1 MMLSGVGTIGIYN
14 YNIKTGILSSK
25 DSIDKE
31 FIELFNDEFCDDETE
46 TMNGYDSRTKRELK
60 NLLDIWQQVAD
71 AGKLKSLPDDSEID
85 ASSEGT
91 KYSLSIASFRKV
103 STEHYSFV
111 PEPDIGKGG
120 LRILINGESA
130 GVFSMDDL
138 KIRTDEKTGTRVM
151 ISEIVGGAWYD
162 AIPVTDELERGLA
175 EAMGV
180 ENLPEKE
187 LTGYYI
193 GTHAGTGIHYV
204 MRPGDEGRGGKV
216 LLQSEA
222 DVAKYNALA
231 EDYYTKYPNL
241 VSNREAGKIYAS
253 FEICGMMER
262 TSTGIVKIGY
272 DNISYN
278 DNFDSKKNWSI
289 MLSEATWELLEE
301 WLRENRSSM
310 KEYGELRTWTEIL
323 EDVGGKYE
331 RIWPKEYWSQGK
343 DMMDKS
349 IIFHTE
355 ANLQYQRRLQKKRE
369 ERELKERREQ
379 KERMKE
385 SLEEYIRYRR
395 ELREYYNEVSYQK
408 KLAVSNGEPL
418 TSVHVKRPP
427 VVSGLY
433 EMIMMLGM

>member
-1 MMLSGVGTIGIYN
+1 MMLSRVGTIGIYN
-14 YNIKTGILSSK
+14 YNTKTGVVSSK
-25 DSIDKE
+25 DGTEEE
-31 FIELFNDEFCDDETE
+31 FIAFFYDELRADETE
-46 TMNGYDSRTKRELK
+46 TVNGYDSRTKAGLK
-60 NLLDIWQQVAD
+60 NLLDIWQQFAAV
-71 AGKLKSLPDDSEID
+71 GKLTALPEAGYE
-85 ASSEGT
+85 ASMEMAIHPIHVSR
-91 KYSLSIASFRKV
+91 FREV

-130 GVFSMDDL
+130 GVFSVDDL
-138 KIRTDEKTGTRVM
+138 KIRTDEKTGIRVM

-162 AIPVTDELERGLA
+162 AIPVTEELERGLT

-180 ENLPEKE
+180 TDIPKEK

-193 GTHAGTGIHYV
+193 GTHAGTGISYV

-222 DVAKYNALA
+222 DVVKYNALA

-301 WLRENRSSM
+301 WLKENRSSV

-323 EDVGGKYE
+323 DSVGGEYE
-331 RIWPKEYWSQGK
+331 RIMPKGYCSRGK
-343 DMMDKS
+343 NTMAES
-349 IIFHTE
+349 TIFHTNE
-355 ANLQYQRRLQKKRE
+355 NLQYQRKLQKKRE

-379 KERMKE
+379 KERMEE

-408 KLAVSNGEPL
+408 KLAVSNGEPI

>member
-1 MMLSGVGTIGIYN
+1 MMLNGFGTIGSFYYNN
-14 YNIKTGILSSK
+14 YNTKTGVLSSK
-25 DSIDKE
+25 AGTEESFVDFCNDKPQS
-31 FIELFNDEFCDDETE
+31 DKTE
-46 TMNGYDSRTKRELK
+46 KMNEYNVRTKAGLK
-60 NLLDIWQQVAD
+60 SLLDIWQQFAV
-71 AGKLKSLPDDSEID
+71 AGKLTALPEDSEID
-85 ASSEGT
+85 VSSEVT
-91 KYSLSIASFRKV
+91 IHPISVASFCEV

-111 PEPDIGKGG
+111 PEPEIGKGG

-130 GVFSMDDL
+130 GVFSVDDL

-180 ENLPEKE
+180 ENIPEEE

-193 GTHAGTGIHYV
+193 GVHAGTGISYV

-241 VSNREAGKIYAS
+241 VSNQEAGKIYAS

-262 TSTGIVKIGY
+262 TPTGIVKIGY

-301 WLRENRSSM
+301 WFRENRSGM
-310 KEYGELRTWTEIL
+310 KTVQELRTWTEIL
-323 EDVGGKYE
+323 DELGGSYE
-331 RIWPKEYWSQGK
+331 RIWPKK
-343 DMMDKS
+343 
-349 IIFHTE
+349 
-355 ANLQYQRRLQKKRE
+355 
-369 ERELKERREQ
+369 
-379 KERMKE
+379 
-385 SLEEYIRYRR
+385 
-395 ELREYYNEVSYQK
+395 
-408 KLAVSNGEPL
+408 
-418 TSVHVKRPP
+418 
-427 VVSGLY
+427 
-433 EMIMMLGM
+433 